1 MATNFFWIGYYV
13 EEFRSQVV
21 IRKKKLISRPANAF
35 RKHLELLTHISH
47 DTNVKSNGNGPLEVG
62 ENNRL
67 QKDIAADWLR
77 KESALSL

>member
-1 MATNFFWIGYYV
+1 M
-13 EEFRSQVV
+13 V

-47 DTNVKSNGNGPLEVG
+47 DTNVKSNENGPLEVG

-77 KESALSL
+77 KESALFL